1 MLSKVLSLWLQIL
14 LYVLGHLEEFSPDS
28 LALLPTSLRKWLF
41 FHLPVADVCILDSTS
56 MAYGIDMNDV
66 WKNLFKNRVLCK
78 TPLME
83 KHIRSWREYY
93 LDCIWE
99 DVFKYVKPSLADVS
113 ISEQSQW
120 VHSKCSKSL
129 SHPVLQFLFSMDI
142 ATVTDELTTGKCL
155 FEMFT
160 VNCLSCQMIKW
171 TIPKR
176 YLLHFVQGNPH
187 NFLYIL
193 SLFWMYCQYSPK
205 YIRIDSEL
213 EIRCPSLAEQILA
226 SHPNVLCTP
235 LHNVL
240 DLDFIPKYKSSM
252 HLHILKSVLKAVH
265 NNLEIMKVNMQ
276 YNNQG
281 SFLSNDNFP
290 ANVKELIIH
299 GGCSLQGYVHVD
311 QIISDYMH
319 QLTTVS
325 LRYVNMSDITNE
337 GFVMCVCGLFSKVQ
351 FKMLSMFDAELSV
364 EVLNKIVEALFTSKF
379 EQMLDLTSM
388 RVYDFSFSIVSL
400 NQVSLSSKSTRNS
413 LALKNMHKSGFGDT
427 CYHIIESLQ
436 QVPLKRLTLTADIL
450 QMFHHLQHLPVDY
463 LEIDMNIIQDEIG
476 SMLKP
481 LMSMEGVGNI
491 TTHIPLDEL
500 VNYIH
505 LQGLSGSKVTKNML
519 SALRIAA
526 SAEKLKSLIFYSAKD
541 SNILGSVNPLSL
553 PETTFTQVFVG
564 LFAFPNLQEIEINLT
579 RFVNLETTH
588 LSYILHAWIRCAG
601 GRKVRKVSVRCMK
614 DAANTKIILSQMAE
628 QIEVNGDCSII
639 S

>member
-1 MLSKVLSLWLQIL
+1 MLDDK
-14 LYVLGHLEEFSPDS
+14 
-28 LALLPTSLRKWLF
+28 
-41 FHLPVADVCILDSTS
+41 
-56 MAYGIDMNDV
+56 
-66 WKNLFKNRVLCK
+66 
-78 TPLME
+78 
-83 KHIRSWREYY
+83 
-93 LDCIWE
+93 
-99 DVFKYVKPSLADVS
+99 
-113 ISEQSQW
+113 
-120 VHSKCSKSL
+120 
-129 SHPVLQFLFSMDI
+129 MDN
-142 ATVTDELTTGKCL
+142 T
-155 FEMFT
+155 
-160 VNCLSCQMIKW
+160 
-171 TIPKR
+171 
-176 YLLHFVQGNPH
+176 LLHFVQGNPH

-193 SLFWMYCQYSPK
+193 SLFWMYCQYIPK

-226 SHPNVLCTP
+226 SHPNVLCIP

-337 GFVMCVCGLFSKVQ
+337 GFVMSVCGLFSKVQ

-364 EVLNKIVEALFTSKF
+364 EVLNKIVEGLFTSKF
-379 EQMLDLTSM
+379 EHIFDLTSM

-413 LALKNMHKSGFGDT
+413 LAFKNMHKSGFGDT
-427 CYHIIESLQ
+427 CYESLQ

-505 LQGLSGSKVTKNML
+505 LQGLSGSKVTKNIL
-519 SALRIAA
+519 YALKIAA
-526 SAEKLKSLIFYSAKD
+526 SAEKLKSLMFYSVKD
-541 SNILGSVNPLSL
+541 SNILGSVNSLSL
-553 PETTFTQVFVG
+553 PETTFTLVFFG
-564 LFAFPNLQEIEINLT
+564 LFSFPNLQEIEMNLT

-588 LSYILHAWIRCAG
+588 LSYILHAWIRYAG
-601 GRKVRKVSVRCMK
+601 GRKVRKVSVRYMK

-639 S
+639 N